1 MSGFSHGTDVW
12 LNNAQDY
19 IRDGVATMREVISTR
34 DDIMN
39 FCMLKGI
46 QNEKSFQIMEDVR
59 KKNRVLTEDDIKVMK
74 EHNIPDWYIDS
85 CSKIKYMFPRAH
97 AVAYVMMSFRL
108 ARYKVY
114 YPVEFYATYFT
125 SVAADFNADVAL
137 RGPEACLDRMDQI
150 KQKGTNATAKEK
162 EEMLVLEVVYEMY
175 SRGYEFAPARI
186 GESMATKFW
195 EKDGK
200 VLLPFSAY
208 NGVGESCAKSIYSAY
223 EEKPFDTIE
232 EAITRAGINKAAA
245 DTLREHGVFGDLPER
260 DQLSWAF

>member
-1 MSGFSHGTDVW
+1 
-12 LNNAQDY
+12 
-19 IRDGVATMREVISTR
+19 
-34 DDIMN
+34 
-39 FCMLKGI
+39 
-46 QNEKSFQIMEDVR
+46 
-59 KKNRVLTEDDIKVMK
+59 
-74 EHNIPDWYIDS
+74 
-85 CSKIKYMFPRAH
+85 
-97 AVAYVMMSFRL
+97 
-108 ARYKVY
+108 
-114 YPVEFYATYFT
+114 
-125 SVAADFNADVAL
+125 
-137 RGPEACLDRMDQI
+137 
-150 KQKGTNATAKEK
+150 
-162 EEMLVLEVVYEMY
+162 MLVLEVVYEMY